1 MSIKVMSKVYKVC
14 EEDDWESTK
23 NNDFFVG
30 SKTDQIDGFIHFST
44 FEQLKETL
52 EKHFKSKS
60 PLYLLE
66 VETKGLKL
74 VWEISRN
81 NQLFPHLYSPLP
93 LNMVSQVHRI
103 FMDDEGKHIIP
114 EQVLKD

>member
-1 MSIKVMSKVYKVC
+1 MGKVFKVC

-23 NNDFFVG
+23 NKDLFFG
-30 SKTDQIDGFIHFST
+30 SKADRRDGFIHFSSS
-44 FEQLKETL
+44 EQLEETL
-52 EKHFKSKS
+52 EKYFKSKS

-66 VETKGLKL
+66 VKTDELEL

-93 LNMVSQVHRI
+93 LDMVSRVYRI
-103 FMDDEGKHIIP
+103 FIDDVGKHIIP
-114 EQVLKD
+114 EQVLNN

>member
-1 MSIKVMSKVYKVC
+1 MGKVFKVC

-23 NNDFFVG
+23 KEELFFA
-30 SKTDQIDGFIHFST
+30 SQADRRDGFIHFST
-44 FEQLKETL
+44 SEQLEETL
-52 EKHFKSKS
+52 EKYFKSKS

-66 VETKGLKL
+66 VKTDELEL

-93 LNMVSQVHRI
+93 LDMVSRVYRI
-103 FMDDEGKHIIP
+103 FIDDEGKHIIP
-114 EQVLKD
+114 EQVLKN